1 MNKKQM
7 FLKINDIEIIKHQI
21 ISDDKINSN
30 INLKINEDNS
40 NLSKKRLNIETNPLK
55 SLENHTKKSSN
66 GCAIFSENNLD
77 NNINDKVVLSDSEK
91 EIAKIQMKSQDVNSN
106 KNKTISKFYFKN
118 EKKLDV
124 TNSQNSSN
132 SQIS

>member
-40 NLSKKRLNIETNPLK
+40 NLSRKSLNIETNPLK
-55 SLENHTKKSSN
+55 CLEN
-66 GCAIFSENNLD
+66 
-77 NNINDKVVLSDSEK
+77 
-91 EIAKIQMKSQDVNSN
+91 
-106 KNKTISKFYFKN
+106 
-118 EKKLDV
+118 
-124 TNSQNSSN
+124 
-132 SQIS
+132 